1 VSEATQSV
9 LADTGPLYAAVDTDD
24 GQHTRAHHDLVRLVD
39 ENIDVVVAGSTL
51 LECYTL
57 VVQRLGPAVA
67 RRWLNEIE
75 SGAQIIQPSLD
86 DLTAAADLV
95 RNHSQGDNSLTMFDA
110 VFVVLSNRLSIP
122 LWTYDDRFVGM
133 QVGVWGSQT

>member
-1 VSEATQSV
+1 VSDVISSV

-24 GQHTRAHHDLVRLVD
+24 GQHSRAHADLVRLVD
-39 ENIDVVVAGSTL
+39 AGFDVIVAGSTL

-75 SGAQIIQPSLD
+75 SGAQTVQPSLD
-86 DLTAAADLV
+86 DLTVAANLI
-95 RNHSQGDNSLTMFDA
+95 REQGDHSLTMFDA

-122 LWTYDDRFVGM
+122 VWTYDERFVGM
-133 QVGVWGSQT
+133 QVAAWG

>member
-1 VSEATQSV
+1 VSKVTSSV

-24 GQHTRAHHDLVRLVD
+24 GQHSRAHADLVRLVD
-39 ENIDVVVAGSTL
+39 ESIHVIVAGSTL

-57 VVQRLGPAVA
+57 VVQRLGPTVA

-86 DLTAAADLV
+86 DLTAAANLV
-95 RNHSQGDNSLTMFDA
+95 RAQGDHSLTMFDA

-122 LWTYDDRFVGM
+122 VWTYDERFAGM
-133 QVGVWGSQT
+133 HVSAWG